1 MQDMRTLVE
10 RINAEFALAEERQE
24 ELRSQNMDAYHDR
37 QARLETFAE
46 TLERLKE
53 VWRPRLEALAQ
64 RFGDRV
70 AIEPIIS
77 PEHRSVRFA
86 FQSELAHIKLEFT
99 ASPDA
104 DVRNLIVSY
113 NLQILPILMKFDSH
127 DEISFP
133 LENIDKAVLAS
144 WIDDRIISFLKTY
157 LALHENGYYLKNH
170 MVEDPIAKIRF
181 PKFAAGAVL
190 EEKGETHYFISE
202 DTLQEFQQQTSTR
215 G

>member
-1 MQDMRTLVE
+1 MQDVSDLVE
-10 RINAEFALAEERQE
+10 RINAEFVLAEERQE

-37 QARLETFAE
+37 QSRLETFSE

-64 RFGDRV
+64 RFGDQV

-77 PEHRSVRFA
+77 PEHRSVKFG

-190 EEKGETHYFISE
+190 EEKGETLYFISE
-202 DTLQEFQQQTSTR
+202 DTLQEFQQRTSTR